1 MLKKIAL
8 TSLVVGFY
16 ALHQDVWNWR
26 KIEPLILGFLPAGLA
41 YHAAYSL
48 GAAVI
53 MAILVRYAWPAGLEV
68 THGSQDRKD
77 HP

>member
-8 TSLVVGFY
+8 TALVVGFY

-26 KIEPLILGFLPAGLA
+26 KIEPLVFGFLPAGLA

-48 GAAVI
+48 CAALVL
-53 MAILVRYAWPAGLEV
+53 ALLVRFAWPSGLEV
-68 THGSQDRKD
+68 EDKPESGRHQ
-77 HP
+77 P